1 MHFLSSIGEP
11 GIWETICRQTALLT
25 TSSSNILNPA
35 SWDFNS
41 QNLVFRLDSIR
52 LKFLSAVGQICE
64 HPGVA
69 PG

>member
-41 QNLVFRLDSIR
+41 QNLVFRLDSISQTEVS
-52 LKFLSAVGQICE
+52 LCSGTNL
-64 HPGVA
+64 
-69 PG
+69 